1 MLYNEDD
8 LCFNILSVGNYVHRN
23 GEIFVHARPYAAL
36 SLRLCG
42 SGLFTVDGEECLS
55 SPGDVMFI
63 PAGLAYRVIYTDS
76 ESLVVHLTACDYD
89 RAEFYSGCFGM
100 LPLFEAVREH
110 WQQNAVNRVKAGV
123 YEILARLE
131 EASAP
136 HVDPAVLAC
145 KAHLDRCYTD
155 AFLRL
160 SDVCREGG
168 ISQPVFRRRF
178 HMYYGSSPM
187 QYLTKL
193 RMQRAATLLSTGRYG
208 VKAVAPLCG
217 FSDEKYFS
225 RAFHAYYG
233 ESPSAFCKRIKM

>member
-1 MLYNEDD
+1 MLYHNDD
-8 LCFNILSVGNYVHRN
+8 LRFNILSVGNYVHQN
-23 GEIFVHARPYAAL
+23 SEVFVQARPYAAL

-42 SGLFTVDGEECLS
+42 SGLFTVDGETSLS

-63 PAGLAYRVIYTDS
+63 PAGLAYRVAYTNS
-76 ESLVVHLTACDYD
+76 ESLVVHLTACEYN

-100 LPLFEAVREH
+100 LPLFEAVRQY
-110 WQQNAVNRVKAGV
+110 WQQNALNRVKAGV

-131 EASAP
+131 EAQAP

-145 KAHLDRCYTD
+145 KAQIDRCYAD

-160 SDVCREGG
+160 SDVCRDGG
-168 ISQPVFRRRF
+168 ISQSVFRRKF
-178 HMYYGSSPM
+178 HMHYGTSPI

-208 VKAVAPLCG
+208 VKAVTPLCG

-225 RAFHAYYG
+225 RAFRAYYG